1 MFTVE
6 IAGIPPSVN
15 SCYVNGKKQGVRFKS
30 QLYKDWEIVV
40 MFAMKRLG
48 KLPQFIGPLKV
59 EIEVYRPDWWNM
71 DMTAKKADISNRIKT
86 LEDAVFK
93 HLSVDDSLVWE
104 VTARKMDSNEF
115 KTVMKISE
123 MIF

>member
-1 MFTVE
+1 MFVVE
-6 IAGIPPSVN
+6 IQGIPPSVN

-30 QLYKDWEIVV
+30 KLYKYWEILVA
-40 MFAMKRLG
+40 FSMKRLG
-48 KLPQFIGPLKV
+48 KLPTFIGPLRV
-59 EIEVYRPDWWNM
+59 EIEVYRPDWWNI

-104 VTARKMDSNEF
+104 VTAKKMDANCF
-115 KTVMKISE
+115 KTVMNIFE
-123 MIF
+123 MNF